1 MVMRVVAVLGV
12 VMVVV
17 QRQHLPL
24 HHVIGNL
31 LNLLVTSLLVPEMKA
46 GRLSVENVEFIKLE
60 ITVEHNV
67 ASRGTIIVIVV

>member
-1 MVMRVVAVLGV
+1 MIVRVVAVLGV

>member
-1 MVMRVVAVLGV
+1 MLGV